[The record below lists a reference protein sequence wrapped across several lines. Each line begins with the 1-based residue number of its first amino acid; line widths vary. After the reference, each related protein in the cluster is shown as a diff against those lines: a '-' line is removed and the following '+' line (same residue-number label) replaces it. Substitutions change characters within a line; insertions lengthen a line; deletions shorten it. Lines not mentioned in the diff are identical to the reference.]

1 MLAPEDRASVA
12 TSPHLPPPIW
22 EDAAGFPSDEEL
34 EEFVGKLADL
44 PAPTIEGLPWAASW
58 GWSRPDLLRYNR
70 VEGPSV
76 GGRLEAS
83 IGGPWTVSGSG
94 FFGFA
99 DLEPKVRLDLERTS
113 VRRRLSVGA
122 YRELV
127 ATDPRGGHLGFG
139 NSLSALFLGR
149 DEGEYYRATG
159 GDFTWRPPVG
169 ARESYELRAY
179 AERQDP
185 VSSETD
191 FAVFHAFDSGW
202 DFRPN
207 VAADRVE
214 ELGGEIR
221 LSPWWGGDPLATQL
235 GLELYGQAAR
245 WRSTSD
251 PAVTD
256 YARTSAVLRLA
267 APIVYPSWRLGMEVG
282 AGTTWGSAPLQRDWF
297 LGGTTTLR
305 GYRASAASGSSF
317 ARGRL
322 EIARTYD
329 VGTLSLFGDVGWAGR
344 RGEVDANDLLY
355 AVGVGG
361 SLLDGLV
368 RLDLSQG
375 LTRPFNQFRVDL
387 YLDGLL

>member
-1 MLAPEDRASVA
+1 M
-12 TSPHLPPPIW
+12 
-22 EDAAGFPSDEEL
+22 
-34 EEFVGKLADL
+34 
-44 PAPTIEGLPWAASW
+44 
-58 GWSRPDLLRYNR
+58 
-70 VEGPSV
+70 
-76 GGRLEAS
+76 
-83 IGGPWTVSGSG
+83 
-94 FFGFA
+94 
-99 DLEPKVRLDLERTS
+99 
-113 VRRRLSVGA
+113 
-122 YRELV
+122 
-127 ATDPRGGHLGFG
+127 
-139 NSLSALFLGR
+139 
-149 DEGEYYRATG
+149 
-159 GDFTWRPPVG
+159 G